1 MPYLVLKSCVAG
13 GVRRSAGDVI
23 DLDASEAKELKS
35 AGRVSEVEKKSE
47 PKVDR
52 SVGLE
57 KSTAPK
63 PKIRAKAK
71 K

>member
-23 DLDASEAKELKS
+23 DLDASEATALKS
-35 AGRVSEVEKKSE
+35 VGRVSEVEKKSE

-52 SVGLE
+52 SVGLA
-57 KSTAPK
+57 KSTATK
-63 PKIRAKAK
+63 PKIRTKAK

>member
-1 MPYLVLKSCVAG
+1 MAYLVLKSCVAG

-23 DLDASEAKELKS
+23 DIDASEAKELRLV
-35 AGRVSEVEKKSE
+35 GRVSEVEKKSE

-52 SVGLE
+52 SVGLA

-63 PKIRAKAK
+63 PKIRSKAK

>member
-1 MPYLVLKSCVAG
+1 MAYLVLKSCVAG

-23 DLDASEAKELKS
+23 DLDASEAKELRLV
-35 AGRVSEVEKKSE
+35 GRVSEVEKKSE

-52 SVGLE
+52 SVGLA

-63 PKIRAKAK
+63 PKVRSKAK